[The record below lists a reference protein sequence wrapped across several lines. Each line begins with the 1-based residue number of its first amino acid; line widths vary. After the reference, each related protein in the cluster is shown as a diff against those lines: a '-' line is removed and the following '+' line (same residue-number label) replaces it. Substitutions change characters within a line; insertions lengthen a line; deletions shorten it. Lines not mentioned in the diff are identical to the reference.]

1 MQSSVLNVALCVCL
15 DAGIAE
21 CCVADHE
28 YECKSNQ
35 VTMTGTSA
43 CHVSRSSSAS
53 RENKTI
59 FPKSL
64 LTEEML
70 GVLLFSKICNNNANF
85 Y

>member
-1 MQSSVLNVALCVCL
+1 MNLDKYISSVLNVALCVCL
-15 DAGIAE
+15 DAGVAE

-53 RENKTI
+53 GENETI
-59 FPKSL
+59 FPKVHID
-64 LTEEML
+64 
-70 GVLLFSKICNNNANF
+70 GRNIGCFVIW
-85 Y
+85 